1 MALAGLETG
10 TIDDQFS
17 VHCSGGASFYGHYHK
32 CWWKGGHGTVS
43 LHSGIVHSC
52 DVYFYNVGNRLGVDQ
67 IAAYATQ
74 AGLGH
79 ETGIDLPH
87 EASGIV
93 PSSEWKIRNYRQ
105 KWYPGETISVAIG
118 QGATTVTPIQLARA
132 IGGLAM
138 GGIWYKPHLLK
149 SIKPEPPHQF
159 ALNPEN
165 VAKVILGMCG
175 VVNEGGGTGGRA
187 RLPGIEACG
196 KTGSAQ
202 LTSNEFI
209 KKGGKA
215 PKDNAWFVGFL
226 PHAHPEIVVVALW
239 EGGEHGQFAAA
250 LVRDVFKAYVDKK
263 TRLGKS
269 LMAKTPGAVTR
280 GASDTANLHADRR
293 SRTQK
298 GGKTRTPPHRTYGP
312 DIL

>member
-1 MALAGLETG
+1 
-10 TIDDQFS
+10 
-17 VHCSGGASFYGHYHK
+17 
-32 CWWKGGHGTVS
+32 
-43 LHSGIVHSC
+43 VHSC
-52 DVYFYNVGNRLGVDQ
+52 DVYFYNVGNKTGIDQ
-67 IAAYATQ
+67 IATYATQ

-79 ETGIDLPH
+79 ESGVDLPH

-132 IGGLAM
+132 IGGIAM

-149 SIKPEPPHQF
+149 SAKPEPPHQF

-165 VAKVILGMCG
+165 VAKVISGMCG
-175 VVNEGGGTGGRA
+175 VVNEGGTGIRA
-187 RLPGIEACG
+187 KLPGIEVCG

-226 PHAHPEIVVVALW
+226 PREHPEIVVVALW
-239 EGGEHGQFAAA
+239 EGGEHGQFAAGLA
-250 LVRDVFKAYVDKK
+250 RDMLKAYVDKK
-263 TRLGKS
+263 TRLGQS
-269 LMAKTPGAVTR
+269 LLVATPDAATRRNGDAAKPTTAPQPNV
-280 GASDTANLHADRR
+280 ASPT
-293 SRTQK
+293 TQK
-298 GGKTRTPPHRTYGP
+298 QPSQTGAGTTAGIAASPRPRVAASGGSENQ
-312 DIL
+312 